1 MSKGKTKSSSTS
13 NFSNTQTLN
22 PWSQNKWQGQFD
34 KIQGMLGDSPVQA
47 YSGDLVAG
55 LSGREQQ
62 ARGLFEQNMGSFNQD
77 FDQARGLID
86 GAGYNPQ
93 ALGTGL
99 QSGFGDVSEQYMNPY
114 ERQVV
119 DTTLADINRVAD
131 EQMSSAR
138 GRAAASGAYG
148 GSRLG
153 VMEGQVA
160 DAAQRN
166 AASTAAQLRYQGYN
180 DARGFYGSDLDR
192 IDDRIQYGNEQQML
206 GNQWDVQRGGLLADL
221 ASGRHQMNTADIMGL
236 NTLGEVDRGIDQ
248 DRMGADYNEWLRQQ
262 DEEMRRIGIQTGLL
276 GAIPMLTNSSGQQ
289 SSTQTQTTNPGLLG
303 TLGQVGGLASMFVPG
318 GQMAGLFSTGMKTAG
333 AGASAATGI
342 GSVSDQLKRLQM
354 GG

>member
-62 ARGLFEQNMGSFNQD
+62 ARGLFEQNMGSFNPQ
-77 FDQARGLID
+77 FDESADMIRNAGLF
-86 GAGYNPQ
+86 
-93 ALGTGL
+93 
-99 QSGFGDVSEQYMNPY
+99 SGFGDVSQQYMNPF
-114 ERQVV
+114 EQQVV
-119 DTTLADINRVAD
+119 DTTLADINRMAG

-180 DARGFYGSDLDR
+180 DARDYYGQD
-192 IDDRIQYGNEQQML
+192 IAANER
-206 GNQWDVQRGGLLADL
+206 RGGLLADL
-221 ASGRHQMNTADIMGL
+221 AAGRHQMNTADIMGL

-289 SSTQTQTTNPGLLG
+289 SSTQTQSTNPGLLG